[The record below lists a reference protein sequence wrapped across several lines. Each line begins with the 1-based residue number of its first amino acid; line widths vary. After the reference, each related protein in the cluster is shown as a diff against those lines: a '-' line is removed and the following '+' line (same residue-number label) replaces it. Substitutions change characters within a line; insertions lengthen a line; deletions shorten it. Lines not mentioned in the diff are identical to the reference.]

1 MRIIAAISI
10 MAVLAA
16 MTQASVTV
24 VTSPANPQQTTAVAT
39 FQTFGNTMDGLV
51 VTVNGTDS
59 AVWADTGVEAGAA
72 AGTGW
77 SLGEVGDTWNT
88 TSVWTLTSSIRI
100 GSLVIDAGAGDTMFD
115 MVYGSYLTPNSA
127 DGRPFTLVDAGGY
140 EEDLLVTYSGPISL
154 VGDSFYGDLY
164 RYMTV
169 AFSDEFV
176 GTLTFRADTDNAY
189 FPDDIEPT
197 IPAPGALLLA
207 GIGAAMLRSLR
218 RRQAV

>member
-1 MRIIAAISI
+1 MKIIAAIS
-10 MAVLAA
+10 MVVVLAS

-24 VTSPANPQQTTAVAT
+24 VTSSANPQQTTAVAT
-39 FQTFGNTMDGLV
+39 YQTFGDTMDGLI

-59 AVWADTGVEAGAA
+59 AVWVDTGSQAGAA
-72 AGTGW
+72 TGTEW
-77 SLGEVGDTWNT
+77 SLAESGDTWEL
-88 TSVWTLTSSIRI
+88 TSAWTLTSSIGI
-100 GSLVIDAGAGDTMFD
+100 ASLMIDAGAGDTMFD
-115 MVYGSYLTPNSA
+115 IVYGSYLTPNSA

-140 EEDLLVTYSGPISL
+140 EGDLVVTYSGPVTLI
-154 VGDSFYGDLY
+154 GDSFYGDLY

-169 AFSDEFV
+169 AFSEEFS
-176 GTLTFRADTDNAY
+176 GTLIFRTDTDNAY

>member
-1 MRIIAAISI
+1 MAICI
-10 MAVLAA
+10 VAVLAS

-39 FQTFGNTMDGLV
+39 YQTFGDTMDGLV

-59 AVWADTGVEAGAA
+59 AVWADTGAGAGAA
-72 AGTGW
+72 SGSGW
-77 SLGEVGDTWNT
+77 TLAESGDTWDQL
-88 TSVWTLTSSIRI
+88 WTLSSDIAITR
-100 GSLVIDAGAGDTMFD
+100 LMIDAGAGDTMFD
-115 MVYGSYLTPNSA
+115 IVNGADLTPNSA
-127 DGRPFTLVDAGGY
+127 YGRPFTLVNAGNYPG
-140 EEDLLVTYSGPISL
+140 DILVTYSGPVSL
-154 VGDSFYGDLY
+154 IGDSFYGDLY

-176 GTLTFRADTDNAY
+176 GTLTFQTDTDNAF

-218 RRQAV
+218 KRQAV